1 MINGLHDI
9 VSDTD
14 ASSALETTLNETLK
28 MTENQKLM
36 EMYDFV
42 IEALTQVIENKNVR
56 QVLLNRLTL
65 SNEVFNKDTAK
76 AFATKIIQTS
86 FRIMTDKEV
95 LKGIRQILKAGT
107 VILTDTESQKKIS
120 ALLLN
125 VLRIIRNP
133 EAVRYLETSIKAM
146 EHILSS
152 VQARDTIL
160 KAISDMTNTMNLLSA
175 NQARRIGI
183 AQTRWARSNTN

>member
-14 ASSALETTLNETLK
+14 ASSALETTLTETMK
-28 MTENQKLM
+28 MTENQELM

-76 AFATKIIQTS
+76 AFVTKIIQTS

-146 EHILSS
+146 DHILSS

>member
-107 VILTDTESQKKIS
+107 VILTDKEAQKKIS

-146 EHILSS
+146 DHILSS

-160 KAISDMTNTMNLLSA
+160 KAISDMTNAMSLLPA

>member
-14 ASSALETTLNETLK
+14 ASSALETTLTETLK
-28 MTENQKLM
+28 MTENQELM

-76 AFATKIIQTS
+76 AFVTKIIQTS

-146 EHILSS
+146 DRSYPLISASQRYHLESYLRYDECYESPACQPSS
-152 VQARDTIL
+152 PNRYCADQMGT
-160 KAISDMTNTMNLLSA
+160 
-175 NQARRIGI
+175 
-183 AQTRWARSNTN
+183 

>member
-14 ASSALETTLNETLK
+14 ASSALETTLTETMK
-28 MTENQKLM
+28 MTENQELM

-76 AFATKIIQTS
+76 AFVTKIIQTS

-95 LKGIRQILKAGT
+95 LKGIRQIFKAGT
-107 VILTDTESQKKIS
+107 VILTDTEAQKKIS

-125 VLRIIRNP
+125 VLRIITNP

-146 EHILSS
+146 DHILSS

-160 KAISDMTNTMNLLSA
+160 KAISDMTNTMNLLPA